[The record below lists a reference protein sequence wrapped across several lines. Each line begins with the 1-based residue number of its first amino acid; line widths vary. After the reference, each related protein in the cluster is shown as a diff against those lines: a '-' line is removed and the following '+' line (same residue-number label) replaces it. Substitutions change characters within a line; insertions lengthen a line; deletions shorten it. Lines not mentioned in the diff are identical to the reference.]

1 MKTPVYLDYNATTPI
16 DPFVAQAMR
25 PFLEGGFGNPSS
37 SHRFGIEARRA
48 VEEARASIAALIGAG
63 SEDIVFTS
71 GGSEANNFAI
81 KGAALARRDRG
92 RHVIAS
98 AVEHPAVI
106 EVLHWLE
113 TQGFRTTLLP
123 VDGYGMVDPAD
134 LEKAIAPDT
143 VLVSVMH
150 ANNEVGTIE
159 PIAELAAIAHRSGV
173 LFHCDA
179 AQSVG
184 KIPVDV
190 RELGIDFL
198 SIAGHK
204 LYAPKG
210 VGALYIRPGARLEKF
225 VHGAGHEHG
234 LRAGTENVLGIVGLG
249 AAAALARRELEAR
262 SRHAKEMR
270 DLLWDRLS
278 AAIPGLRLNGHP
290 EKRLPNTL
298 SVGFPGI
305 EADTLLTELEGVA
318 ASAGAACHAESV
330 EISPVLMAMA
340 VPVEFAMGTVRFSTG
355 AYLSKAEVEEA
366 AVEVIAAALRL
377 APTVDAE
384 AAVVP
389 GLSGEEGAADSGQPA
404 EGETR
409 LTRYTHGLGCAC
421 KLPPRA
427 LEAVLKSLP
436 PVKDPAVVVGIE
448 TSDDA
453 AVYRLDG
460 TKGIVQTVDF
470 FTPIVDDPWHFGAI
484 AAANALSDI
493 YAMGGTPLFAL
504 NIVGF
509 PVKRLPLSV
518 LERILQG
525 AAAKAAEA
533 GIAIL
538 GGHSVDDAE
547 PKFGMVVTGSIDP
560 DRVYTNAGAR
570 PGDLLVLTKPIGL
583 GIVTTAMKRGL
594 AGEELA
600 TRAIALMER
609 LNAKAAALLPR
620 FDVGA
625 VTDVTGFGLLGHLRE
640 MTRGSKV
647 DVELFSGEVP
657 LIEGVTALA
666 AAGMVP
672 GGSKDNA
679 ALVADV
685 VNYDESVPELLRAI
699 LSDAQT
705 SGGLL
710 VSVAEG
716 DAAALVGALRGGD
729 CPEAAI
735 VGACL
740 ARGAGRIRVRTNRS

>member
-1 MKTPVYLDYNATTPI
+1 MKAPIYLDYNATTPI
-16 DPFVAQAMR
+16 DPFVAAAIR

-37 SHRFGIEARRA
+37 SHRYGSEARRA
-48 VEEARASIAALIGAG
+48 VEEARASLASLIGAKP
-63 SEDIVFTS
+63 EDIVFTS

-81 KGAALARRDRG
+81 KGAALSRRERG

-106 EVLHWLE
+106 EVLRWLE
-113 TQGFRTTLLP
+113 TQGFRTSLLP
-123 VDGYGMVDPAD
+123 VDRYGLVDPAD
-134 LEKAIAPDT
+134 LERAIAPDT
-143 VLVSVMH
+143 ILVSVMH

-159 PIAELAAIAHRSGV
+159 PIAELSAIARRSGI

-179 AQSVG
+179 AQSLG
-184 KIPVDV
+184 KIRVDV
-190 RELGIDFL
+190 GELGVDFL

-210 VGALYIRPGARLEKF
+210 VGALYIKPGTRLEKF

-249 AAAALARRELEAR
+249 AAAELARRELDSR
-262 SRHAKEMR
+262 SRHYRELR
-270 DLLWDRLS
+270 DLLWERLS
-278 AAIPGLRLNGHP
+278 ASLPGLRLNGHP

-330 EISPVLMAMA
+330 EISPTLMAMA
-340 VPVEFAMGTVRFSTG
+340 VPIDFATGTVRFSTG
-355 AYLSKAEVEEA
+355 AYLAAAEVEEA
-366 AVEVIAAALRL
+366 AAEIIAAVRRL
-377 APTVDAE
+377 APPASDGESEIDGGLGE
-384 AAVVP
+384 AAMAVP
-389 GLSGEEGAADSGQPA
+389 
-404 EGETR
+404 GETR

-421 KLPPRA
+421 KLGPRS
-427 LEAVLKSLP
+427 LEAVLACLP
-436 PVKDPAVVVGIE
+436 PVTDPAVLVGTE

-453 AVYRLDG
+453 AVYRLDA
-460 TKGIVQTVDF
+460 KRGIVQTVDF

-504 NIVGF
+504 NIVCF

-518 LERILQG
+518 LEEILRG

-533 GIAIL
+533 GVSIV

-547 PKFGMVVTGSIDP
+547 PKFGMSVTGSIDP
-560 DRVYTNAGAR
+560 AKVYTNSRAR

-583 GIVTTAMKRGL
+583 GIVSTAMKRGI
-594 AGEELA
+594 ASEA
-600 TRAIALMER
+600 QASRAIAVMER
-609 LNAKAAALLPR
+609 LNAKAAALYR
-620 FDVGA
+620 QFDTGA
-625 VTDVTGFGLLGHLRE
+625 VTDVTGFGFLGHLRE
-640 MTRGSKV
+640 MSRGSRV
-647 DVELFSGEVP
+647 DVEVGAGKVP
-657 LIEGVTALA
+657 LLEGVLALA
-666 AAGMVP
+666 AAGMIP

-679 ALVADV
+679 ALVADLV
-685 VNYDESVPELLRAI
+685 GWDEAVPELLRAV
-699 LSDAQT
+699 LCDAQT

-710 VSVAEG
+710 VSIAEN
-716 DAAALVGALRGGD
+716 DAAVFVAALHEAD
-729 CPEAAI
+729 CPEAAV
-735 VGACL
+735 VGRCRD
-740 ARGAGRIRVRTNRS
+740 RGEGRIAVRA

>member
-1 MKTPVYLDYNATTPI
+1 MKNPIYLDYNATTPI

-37 SHRFGIEARRA
+37 AHRFGTEARKA
-48 VEEARASIAALIGAG
+48 VEAARSSLASLIGAK

-92 RHVIAS
+92 CHVIAS

-113 TQGFRTTLLP
+113 TQGFRTSLLP
-123 VDGYGMVDPAD
+123 VDAYGLVDPAD
-134 LEKAIAPDT
+134 LERAIAPDT
-143 VLVSVMH
+143 ILVSVMH

-159 PIAELAAIAHRSGV
+159 PIAELAAIARRSGI

-179 AQSVG
+179 AQSLG

-190 RELGIDFL
+190 GELGIDLL
-198 SIAGHK
+198 SMAGHK

-210 VGALYIRPGARLEKF
+210 VGALYIKPGTRLEKF

-249 AAAALARRELEAR
+249 AAAELARRELEPR
-262 SRHAKEMR
+262 SRRARELR
-270 DLLWDRLS
+270 DLLWARLS
-278 AAIPGLRLNGHP
+278 EAIPGLRLNGHP

-330 EISPVLMAMA
+330 EISPVLMAMG
-340 VPVEFAMGTVRFSTG
+340 VPMEYAMGTVRFSTG
-355 AYLSKAEVEEA
+355 AYLTAAEVEEA
-366 AVEVIAAALRL
+366 AKEVIAAARRL
-377 APTVDAE
+377 APVPEFGDGRAEAGAE
-384 AAVVP
+384 AAP
-389 GLSGEEGAADSGQPA
+389 LA
-404 EGETR
+404 GETR

-421 KLPPRA
+421 KLPPRS

-436 PVKDPAVVVGIE
+436 PVTDPAVVVGIE

-460 TKGIVQTVDF
+460 VRGIVQTVDF

-518 LERILQG
+518 LEGILQG

-533 GIAIL
+533 GIPIL

-547 PKFGMVVTGSIDP
+547 PKFGMVVTGRIDP
-560 DRVYTNAGAR
+560 DKVYTNARLR

-583 GIVTTAMKRGL
+583 GIVSTAMKRGL
-594 AGEELA
+594 ASKELSE
-600 TRAIALMER
+600 RAIAIMER
-609 LNAKAAALLPR
+609 LNAKASALLPR
-620 FDVGA
+620 FDAGA

-640 MTRGSKV
+640 MSRGSRM
-647 DVELFSGEVP
+647 DVELFSGQVP

-679 ALVADV
+679 ALVSDV
-685 VNYDESVPELLRAI
+685 VSYDESVPELLRAI
-699 LSDAQT
+699 LADAQT

-710 VSVAEG
+710 VSVAER
-716 DAAALVGALRGGD
+716 DAAPFVEALRGAD
-729 CPEAAI
+729 CPEASI
-735 VGACL
+735 VGRCL
-740 ARGAGRIRVRTNRS
+740 GLGEGRIAVRA

>member
-1 MKTPVYLDYNATTPI
+1 MKDPIYLDYNATTPI

-37 SHRFGIEARRA
+37 AHRFGTEARKA
-48 VEEARASIAALIGAG
+48 VEAARSSLATLIGAKP
-63 SEDIVFTS
+63 EDIVFTS

-81 KGAALARRDRG
+81 KGAALARRERG

-113 TQGFRTTLLP
+113 SQGFRTSLLP
-123 VDGYGMVDPAD
+123 VDAYGMVDPAD
-134 LEKAIAPDT
+134 LERAIAPDT
-143 VLVSVMH
+143 ILVSVMH

-159 PIAELAAIAHRSGV
+159 PIAELAAIARRSGI

-179 AQSVG
+179 AQSLG

-190 RELGIDFL
+190 GELGIDFL
-198 SIAGHK
+198 SMAGHK

-210 VGALYIRPGARLEKF
+210 VGALYIKPGTRLEKF

-249 AAAALARRELEAR
+249 AAAELARRELEPR
-262 SRHAKEMR
+262 SRRAKELR
-270 DLLWDRLS
+270 DLLWARLS
-278 AAIPGLRLNGHP
+278 EAIPGLRLNGHP

-330 EISPVLMAMA
+330 EISPVLTAMG
-340 VPVEFAMGTVRFSTG
+340 VPIEYAMGTVRFSTG
-355 AYLSKAEVEEA
+355 AYLTEAEVEEA
-366 AVEVIAAALRL
+366 AREVIAAARRL
-377 APTVDAE
+377 APAPELGEGTVEASEE
-384 AAVVP
+384 AAP
-389 GLSGEEGAADSGQPA
+389 PA
-404 EGETR
+404 GETR

-421 KLPPRA
+421 KLPPRS

-436 PVKDPAVVVGIE
+436 PVTDPAVVVGIE

-460 TKGIVQTVDF
+460 VKGIVQTVDF

-493 YAMGGTPLFAL
+493 YAMGGIPLFAL

-525 AAAKAAEA
+525 ATAKAAEA
-533 GIAIL
+533 GIPIL

-560 DRVYTNAGAR
+560 DKVYTNARLR

-583 GIVTTAMKRGL
+583 GIISTAMKRGL
-594 AGEELA
+594 ASKELSE
-600 TRAIALMER
+600 RAIAIMER
-609 LNAKAAALLPR
+609 LNAKASSLLPR
-620 FDVGA
+620 FDAGA

-640 MTRGSKV
+640 MSRGSGM
-647 DVELFSGEVP
+647 DVELFSAEVP

-679 ALVADV
+679 ALVSDV
-685 VNYDESVPELLRAI
+685 VSYDESVPALLRSI
-699 LSDAQT
+699 LADAQT

-710 VSVAEG
+710 VSVAER
-716 DAAALVGALRGGD
+716 DAVAFVEALRGAD
-729 CPEAAI
+729 CPEASVI
-735 VGACL
+735 GRCL
-740 ARGAGRIRVRTNRS
+740 GRGEGRIAVRA